1 MSAGLLRPMLGT
13 LGLTQIRHIAAV
25 RRSRARGL
33 VAHVY
38 RQLERDF
45 GVLAPPVALH
55 APAPEALAAAWVLL
69 RETLVVRGVAPRAS
83 KEAVAMAVSMA
94 NACPYCAT
102 IHSNNLGT
110 LGGLVGGSAPTD
122 DGPAPSEAELEDVI
136 SWAMPADGRPR
147 AAKPPFPPAQGP
159 ELAGVAVLLHYFNR
173 MVNVFLRDVPLPP
186 GVPALALS
194 PVLRVLGWV
203 MAGATRR
210 PHLPGNSLDL
220 LPAAPLPEDLSW
232 TVGNATMAQ
241 AFGRACA
248 AIDDAGRRA
257 VPAAVRELVH
267 LNLAGWRGGP
277 RGISRSWVEQLVA
290 GLPDAERPAGRLAL
304 LVAFASYQ
312 VDAGV
317 IANCRRAGADDRT
330 LVEITSWA
338 AMAAAR
344 WQGGLLP
351 MPD

>member
-1 MSAGLLRPMLGT
+1 
-13 LGLTQIRHIAAV
+13 
-25 RRSRARGL
+25 
-33 VAHVY
+33 
-38 RQLERDF
+38 
-45 GVLAPPVALH
+45 ALH

-248 AIDDAGRRA
+248 AIDDAG
-257 VPAAVRELVH
+257 
-267 LNLAGWRGGP
+267 
-277 RGISRSWVEQLVA
+277 VEQLVA